1 MNIEVDMTMD
11 IETVKERAGPRE
23 FNPSDDMPEEYRKAA
38 TRMIEFH
45 ANSEIMGAYLEQ
57 PFIRKA
63 PSIDRK
69 LAFSAKVQDEI
80 GHGQLLYRAA
90 ESLGIKTR
98 SEMLDDLANGDGKFL
113 NCFHYP
119 MTKWEE
125 TPMIAFFVD
134 GAAMRRQATL
144 RRTSWEPYAHAMD
157 KVCFEEGFHVKHGED
172 ILATLMNGSRAEQR
186 RAQEAFEEWWPRVIQ
201 FFGPTD
207 DKSTHHD
214 FAADVGLKQM
224 SNDELRQAFLDMYV
238 PKARNYG
245 LEIPDYPRIEKNDD
259 GQWEVEEDDLDW
271 DEFFTIAK
279 NSYEPGLDQINGRK
293 AAQEA
298 VDWVRDI
305 IEDDAAPAGGQTP
318 QAAD

>member
-1 MNIEVDMTMD
+1 MD
-11 IETVKERAGPRE
+11 IDQLKERAGPRE
-23 FNPSDDMPEEYRKAA
+23 FSPKDDLPEKYRKAA
-38 TRMIEFH
+38 TRMIQFH
-45 ANSEIMGAYLEQ
+45 ANSEIMGAYLER
-57 PFIRKA
+57 PFIREA
-63 PSIDRK
+63 PSLDRK

-98 SEMLDDLANGDGKFL
+98 DEMLDELANGEGKFL

-119 MTKWEE
+119 LESWVE

-144 RRTSWEPYAHAMD
+144 KQSSWEPYAHAMD
-157 KVCFEEGFHVKHGED
+157 KVCFEEGFHVKHGEA
-172 ILATLMNGSRAEQR
+172 ILYELMTGSKAEQEKT
-186 RAQEAFEEWWPRVIQ
+186 QEAFETWWPRIIQ

-214 FAADVGLKQM
+214 FSADVGLKTM
-224 SNDELRQAFLDMYV
+224 TNDELRNAFLNAYV
-238 PKARNYG
+238 PKAKKYG
-245 LEIPDYPRIEKNDD
+245 LEIPDEPRIRENGD
-259 GQWEVEEDDLDW
+259 GTYEVVEDDLNW

-279 NSYEPGLDQINGRK
+279 NDYEGSHEQIGKRRRT
-293 AAQEA
+293 QEA
-298 VDWVRDI
+298 VEWVRNSM
-305 IEDDAAPAGGQTP
+305 DDWEAKSAGASP

>member
-1 MNIEVDMTMD
+1 MTME

-23 FNPSDDMPEEYRKAA
+23 FSPADDLPEDYRKAA

-45 ANSEIMGAYLEQ
+45 ANSEIMGAYLER
-57 PFIRKA
+57 PFIREA

-69 LAFSAKVQDEI
+69 LAYSAKVQDEI

-90 ESLGIKTR
+90 ETLGVKTR
-98 SEMLDDLANGDGKFL
+98 EEMLDDLANGDGKFL

-119 MTKWEE
+119 MEKWPE
-125 TPMIAFFVD
+125 TAMIAFFVD

-172 ILATLMNGSRAEQR
+172 ILATLMNGSKKEQQIT
-186 RAQEAFEEWWPRVIQ
+186 QEAFDEWWPRIIQ

-207 DKSTHHD
+207 EKSTHHG
-214 FAADVGLKQM
+214 FASAVGLKQK
-224 SNDELRQAFLDMYV
+224 SNDELRTAFLNQYI
-238 PKARNYG
+238 PKAEKYG
-245 LEIPDYPRIEKNDD
+245 LEIPDEPRIRENDEGD
-259 GQWEVEEDDLDW
+259 YEVVEDDLDW
-271 DEFFTIAK
+271 DEFFMIAK
-279 NSYEPGLDQINGRK
+279 NDYEPGVGQINGRK
-293 AAQEA
+293 TAQEA
-298 VDWVRDI
+298 VQWVRDT
-305 IEDDAAPAGGQTP
+305 IERDNIPAGGQAP